1 MTWPLEALTPK
12 ENIVTI
18 FTLEALAE
26 LTQELLNDPNL
37 KHKNITEKAAIFG
50 HASTVLS
57 AQRYAA
63 TLESIGKTMI
73 SALEAQASVDLQN
86 AERAP
91 GQSWVQLVSDELETI
106 QANVRLNSPIPNELE
121 VIPDWTAEELY
132 KRPCQPE
139 LLSLCV
145 ALRGAVVRL
154 CWDGAA
160 VVFAKLYELARL
172 EIASLPTWSDRP
184 DLAELHRRLEW
195 ALATIK
201 AQESSQ

>member
-1 MTWPLEALTPK
+1 M
-12 ENIVTI
+12 TI
-18 FTLEALAE
+18 FTLETLAE

-50 HASTVLS
+50 HAATVLS
-57 AQRYAA
+57 AQRYVV
-63 TLESIGKTMI
+63 TLESMGKTMI
-73 SALEAQASVDLQN
+73 SAIEAQASMDMQD

-91 GQSWVQLVSDELETI
+91 SQSWVQLVSDHLETI
-106 QANVRLNSPIPNELE
+106 QTNVRLNWPIPSESE
-121 VIPDWTAEELY
+121 VIPDWTAEEMFD
-132 KRPCQPE
+132 RPCQPE

-154 CWDGAA
+154 RWDGAA

-172 EIASLPTWSDRP
+172 EIVSLPTWSSRP

>member
-1 MTWPLEALTPK
+1 M
-12 ENIVTI
+12 TI

-37 KHKNITEKAAIFG
+37 KHKNITEKAAIYG
-50 HASTVLS
+50 HAATVLS
-57 AQRYAA
+57 AQRYVI
-63 TLESIGKTMI
+63 TLESMGKTII
-73 SALEAQASVDLQN
+73 SAIEAQASVDMQD

-91 GQSWVQLVSDELETI
+91 SQSWVQLVSDELETI
-106 QANVRLNSPIPNELE
+106 QANVRLNWPIPSESE
-121 VIPDWTAEELY
+121 VIPDWTAEEMFD
-132 KRPCQPE
+132 RPCQPE

-154 CWDGAA
+154 RWDGAA

-172 EIASLPTWSDRP
+172 EIVSLPTWSTRR

>member
-1 MTWPLEALTPK
+1 M
-12 ENIVTI
+12 TI

-37 KHKNITEKAAIFG
+37 KHKNIAEKAAIYG

-57 AQRYAA
+57 AQRYAV
-63 TLESIGKTMI
+63 TLESMGKTMI
-73 SALEAQASVDLQN
+73 SALEAQASVDLQDV
-86 AERAP
+86 ERTS
-91 GQSWVQLVSDELETI
+91 GQSWAQLVSDELETI
-106 QANVRLNSPIPNELE
+106 QASVRLNWPLPDQLE
-121 VIPDWTAEELY
+121 VIPDWTAEELHE
-132 KRPCQPE
+132 RPCQPE

-154 CWDGAA
+154 RWDGAA

-172 EIASLPTWSDRP
+172 EIVSLPTWSARP
-184 DLAELHRRLEW
+184 GLAELHRRLEW
-195 ALATIK
+195 ALVTIK

>member
-1 MTWPLEALTPK
+1 M
-12 ENIVTI
+12 TI

-50 HASTVLS
+50 HAATVLS
-57 AQRYAA
+57 AQRYVV
-63 TLESIGKTMI
+63 TLENMGKIMI
-73 SALEAQASVDLQN
+73 SAIEARASVDMQD

-91 GQSWVQLVSDELETI
+91 SQSWVQLVSDELETI
-106 QANVRLNSPIPNELE
+106 QANVRLNWPIPSESE
-121 VIPDWTAEELY
+121 VIPDWTAEEMFD
-132 KRPCQPE
+132 RPCQPE

-154 CWDGAA
+154 RWDGAA

-172 EIASLPTWSDRP
+172 EIVSLPTWSTRR